1 MRYASLAGA
10 AYFCGMAVAHFVGI
24 KLPLLF
30 VYDDTPFYAYQD
42 KILSFVVVSSIALF
56 YLASRD
62 RSVVPVA
69 LAVLGTTI
77 LGLASVNL
85 PDDLA

>member
-1 MRYASLAGA
+1 
-10 AYFCGMAVAHFVGI
+10 MAVAHFVGI